1 MQMQAD
7 NKASLSPETES
18 GGTFPSF
25 PPFFPPPHSFWFC
38 SNEKDIISF
47 SPQSAASALSSSTT
61 ALGDR
66 QTKGECIIVARI
78 RLGAPQ
84 LRPIN
89 HLSWGLR
96 KSTLQIPHWLILIVA
111 SKLVCCTLHDPT
123 CKHHPTKTAPVTL
136 FRHWVTKKH
145 SLREMC
151 TFNKSATWYSD
162 HFRVQFVLY
171 YSSNSMGGDYSVIVS
186 SFVCLF
192 IHFLYETSSFLS
204 FKLI

>member
-66 QTKGECIIVARI
+66 QTKGECIIVGEDQIGSAAAEAYQSSVMRTQEKHASDSTSTDPDRCEQAR
-78 RLGAPQ
+78 
-84 LRPIN
+84 
-89 HLSWGLR
+89 
-96 KSTLQIPHWLILIVA
+96 
-111 SKLVCCTLHDPT
+111 
-123 CKHHPTKTAPVTL
+123 
-136 FRHWVTKKH
+136 
-145 SLREMC
+145 
-151 TFNKSATWYSD
+151 
-162 HFRVQFVLY
+162 VLY
-171 YSSNSMGGDYSVIVS
+171 
-186 SFVCLF
+186 FV
-192 IHFLYETSSFLS
+192 
-204 FKLI
+204 